1 MSAMRDQVKE
11 KLAAEIC
18 EGLSPVVGIG
28 ASYYLAD
35 CIIDAIDMRIR
46 QNAAAPLEPLE
57 SAQ

>member
-1 MSAMRDQVKE
+1 
-11 KLAAEIC
+11 LAAEIC